1 MFKNERRRNCCIK
14 KFEEI
19 MFVNSS
25 NLMKDL
31 NLKIQGAQH
40 IQNRKKSQSKNCSDT
55 LISIQTLKRQKEIS

>member
-1 MFKNERRRNCCIK
+1 
-14 KFEEI
+14 

-40 IQNRKKSQSKNCSDT
+40 IQNRKKIKVNFAQI
-55 LISIQTLKRQKEIS
+55 L